1 MDRSDWIGSIRIV
14 FNFQKIKDMAEIREI
29 PLSEAKLHPACFLYV
44 YADSTFLNEIK
55 DTKHKDIIT
64 YKGFNEKKLMDKSAK
79 KEGISFDAYKEA
91 VREAFT
97 NMYGCDPLV
106 GLYKLASGET
116 LAGKNWNEGIYGIGS
131 LLTTYND
138 GKGITVTKDGH
149 FKKNGTLIPDDQTTV
164 EYANSNGTGI
174 IYKRYYI
181 DQETNTTYALRYHK
195 AGKRYYA
202 DSYSLSD
209 GNVYSPA
216 GIHLT
221 GADGSSMWG
230 NIILNWINAF
240 VNWLLGLF
248 GITTEK
254 EQLTTE
260 NTLPAQVEDGFAG
273 VEPLISGS
281 TMLMLMAAGGML
293 LYGSTQKKKKG
304 GKRKEAAAE

>member
-1 MDRSDWIGSIRIV
+1 
-14 FNFQKIKDMAEIREI
+14 MAEIREI

-44 YADSTFLNEIK
+44 FATNSFLNAVDAKHREIIR
-55 DTKHKDIIT
+55 T
-64 YKGFNEKKLMDKSAK
+64 KGFNEKRLMQLSADKY
-79 KEGISFDAYKEA
+79 GVTFDAYKEA
-91 VREAFT
+91 VRGAFKD
-97 NMYGCDPLV
+97 MYGCDPLV
-106 GLYKLASGET
+106 GLLKLAAGEE

-164 EYANSNGTGI
+164 EYSNVGV
-174 IYKRYYI
+174 YKRYYI

-195 AGKRYYA
+195 ASKRYYA
-202 DSYSLSD
+202 DSYSLKD

-230 NIILNWINAF
+230 NIILNWVNAF

-248 GITTEK
+248 GITTDK

-260 NTLPAQVEDGFAG
+260 NTLPAQVEDGFTS

-281 TMLMLMAAGGML
+281 TILMLMAAGGVL
-293 LYGSTQKKKKG
+293 LYGSTKKKKKG